1 VIRWLRSHYTRLRR
15 RLVRVR
21 SGGTARRRPSDAVR
35 VAVAIVVLV
44 GLAFHADSPTAT
56 ERAVVRWFETLPSAA
71 DTFLLV
77 FYDLIALWAVLLL
90 AVTVLLVRRWR
101 LARDLA
107 VAGALAWL
115 LGRLLAFVWGRTS
128 LGGAF
133 EVIFDFTE
141 APRFPTVRVG
151 IAVAMVIVASPHLTR
166 PVRRIGQGL
175 VILLALSAMYLGRAY
190 PTDLL
195 GAIVLGWGVAAAV
208 HLAFGT
214 PDNRPTVAQV
224 HRALTRLGVAVVDLH
239 LAGEQPVGRALFVG
253 DTETGRVRVTAIGRD
268 EADAQFLARLWRYLA
283 YRNTTPAFF
292 PTRRQQ
298 VEYEAYVELL
308 ARDRGV
314 NAPEVVAA
322 GTSSGL
328 AVLVEEMPVGTP
340 LRDVGPAK
348 VTDALLGR
356 IWTEVG
362 ALHDAGIAH
371 GALDAR
377 HIVIGKRGRSSI
389 VGFEAASTSVDS
401 GQIARGV
408 AQLLGATATFVS
420 PTRALRAARRAVGDD
435 MLHDALPFLQPPVM
449 TASTRDA
456 LHDDT
461 LEKLRSNGAKA
472 LHRDPPELRQLYRVH
487 PRSIIM
493 AVAAL
498 LAVGFLLSRI
508 GDPAEFWDSVKGASW
523 GYVLIAFSLGMLT
536 DAAFAVAFLGTVPIR
551 VALWPSVLLQSS
563 MSFSNLAVPV
573 AADVTMQIRFLQ
585 RQGLDLTSAVAAGGV
600 LSTVSEI
607 IVQVGL
613 LFLAIW
619 LAPDSIDFGN
629 VNTDQIVQIALI
641 AVFVIGVVVAVIFSI
656 RSVRRAVVPAVARAA
671 RTVWEAV
678 KTPGKLGLL
687 IVGNVAA
694 QCFYAASLLAC
705 LAAFGESVNFWT
717 LLALN
722 IGISTIASLVPL
734 PGGGT
739 AVSAIGLAG
748 MLTAFG
754 VPEAATAAAVLA
766 HQLAVSYVPAI
777 PGWFATRELL
787 RRGWL

>member
-1 VIRWLRSHYTRLRR
+1 M
-15 RLVRVR
+15 R
-21 SGGTARRRPSDAVR
+21 SGGTSRRRPSDALRVV
-35 VAVAIVVLV
+35 VAVALLV

-56 ERAVVRWFETLPSAA
+56 ERALVRWFSTLPSAA
-71 DTFLLV
+71 DTFFLV
-77 FYDLIALWAVLLL
+77 FYDLLALWAVLLL

-107 VAGALAWL
+107 IAGALAWL
-115 LGRLLAFVWGRTS
+115 LGRLLAYVWGKTS
-128 LGGAF
+128 LVGAF
-133 EVIFDFTE
+133 EVVFDFDD

-166 PVRRIGQGL
+166 PVRRVGQVL
-175 VILLALSAMYLGRAY
+175 VVMLALSAMYLGRSY

-214 PDNRPTVAQV
+214 PANRPTVSQV
-224 HRALTRLGVAVVDLH
+224 HGALTHLGLAVSDLH
-239 LAGEQPVGRALFVG
+239 LAADQPVGRARFVG
-253 DTETGRVRVTAIGRD
+253 DTDTGRVRVTAIGRD

-283 YRNTTPAFF
+283 YRDTTPAFF

-314 NAPEVVAA
+314 DAPGVVAA
-322 GTSSGL
+322 GSTGGL
-328 AVLVEEMPVGTP
+328 AVLVEEMPTGATLGDLP
-340 LRDVGPAK
+340 RTK

-356 IWTEVG
+356 IWAEAV
-362 ALHDAGIAH
+362 ALHEGRIAH
-371 GALDAR
+371 GALDAG
-377 HIVIGKRGRSSI
+377 HVVIGARGQPSI
-389 VGFEAASTSVDS
+389 VGFEAASTSVES
-401 GQIARGV
+401 GQLARDV
-408 AQLLGATATFVS
+408 AQLLGATATLVS
-420 PTRALRAARRAVGDD
+420 PTRAVRAARRAIGN
-435 MLHDALPFLQPPVM
+435 DALHEALPLLQPPVM
-449 TASTRDA
+449 TGRTRDA
-456 LHDDT
+456 LADGT
-461 LEKLRSNGAKA
+461 LEKLRASGARA
-472 LHRDPPELRQLYRVH
+472 LHRDEPELRQLFRVH
-487 PRSIIM
+487 PRSIVM

-498 LAVGFLLSRI
+498 VAVGFLLSRI
-508 GDPAEFWDSVKGASW
+508 GDPADFWASVKDASW
-523 GYVLIAFSLGMLT
+523 EYVLIAFALGMLT

-585 RQGLDLTSAVAAGGV
+585 RQGLGLASAVAAGGV

-629 VNTDQIVQIALI
+629 IDTDQIVQIALV
-641 AVFVIGVVVAVIFSI
+641 AVFVIGVAIAVIVSI
-656 RSVRRAVVPAVARAA
+656 RSIRRAVVPAVARAA
-671 RTVWEAV
+671 ATVWEAV
-678 KTPGKLGLL
+678 KTPGKLALL

-722 IGISTIASLVPL
+722 IGISTIASLVPI

-754 VPEAATAAAVLA
+754 VPESATAAAVLA
-766 HQLAVSYVPAI
+766 HQLAVSYVPAV

>member
-1 VIRWLRSHYTRLRR
+1 
-15 RLVRVR
+15 VRVR
-21 SGGTARRRPSDAVR
+21 SVGTARRRPSDAVR
-35 VAVAIVVLV
+35 IAVAVVVLV

-56 ERAVVRWFETLPSAA
+56 ERAVVRWFSTLPSAA
-71 DTFLLV
+71 DTFFLV
-77 FYDLIALWAVLLL
+77 FYDLLALWAVLLI

-107 VAGALAWL
+107 VAGGLAWL

-133 EVIFDFTE
+133 EIIFDFTD

-166 PVRRIGQGL
+166 PVRRVGQGL

-195 GAIVLGWGVAAAV
+195 GAIVLGWGVAAVV

-224 HRALTRLGVAVVDLH
+224 HRALARLGIAVTDLH
-239 LAGEQPVGRALFVG
+239 LAAEQPVGRALFVG
-253 DTETGRVRVTAIGRD
+253 DTDDARVRVTAIGRD
-268 EADAQFLARLWRYLA
+268 EADAQFLARLWRYVA
-283 YRNTTPAFF
+283 YRDTAPTFF

-298 VEYEAYVELL
+298 VEYEAYIELL
-308 ARDRGV
+308 ARDRGAA
-314 NAPEVVAA
+314 APEVVVA
-322 GTSSGL
+322 GTSGTL
-328 AVLVEEMPVGTP
+328 ALLVEEI
-340 LRDVGPAK
+340 PAGVALVDLERAE
-348 VTDALLGR
+348 VTDALLAR
-356 IWTEVG
+356 VWREV
-362 ALHDAGIAH
+362 ATLHSARIAH
-371 GALDAR
+371 GALDAA
-377 HIVIGKRGRSSI
+377 HVVVGDRGRPSI
-389 VGFEAASTSVDS
+389 TGFETASTSVAG
-401 GQIARGV
+401 GQLARDV
-408 AQLLGATATFVS
+408 AQMLGATATLVS
-420 PTRALRAARRAVGDD
+420 PTRALRAARRALGDD
-435 MLHDALPFLQPPVM
+435 VLHEALPFLQPPVM
-449 TASTRDA
+449 TVRTRDA
-456 LHDDT
+456 LGDNT
-461 LEKLRSNGAKA
+461 LEKLRSSGSKA
-472 LHRDPPELRQLYRVH
+472 LRHDPPELRQLYRVH
-487 PRSIIM
+487 PRSIVM

-498 LAVGFLLSRI
+498 VAVGFLLSRI
-508 GDPAEFWDSVKGASW
+508 GDPSEFWSSVKDASW
-523 GYVLIAFSLGMLT
+523 GYVLIAFVLGMLT

-585 RQGLDLTSAVAAGGV
+585 RQGLDLSSAVAAGGV

-613 LFLAIW
+613 LFLALW
-619 LAPDSIDFGN
+619 LTPDSIDFGN
-629 VNTDQIVQIALI
+629 IDTDQIVQIALV
-641 AVFVIGVVVAVIFSI
+641 AVFVIGVAVAIVFSV
-656 RSVRRAVVPAVARAA
+656 RSIRRAVVPAVARAA

-678 KTPGKLGLL
+678 KTPAKLGLL

-694 QCFYAASLLAC
+694 QCFYAGSLLAC

-754 VPEAATAAAVLA
+754 VPQSATAAAVLA
-766 HQLAVSYVPAI
+766 HQLAVTYVPAV

-787 RRGWL
+787 RKGWL